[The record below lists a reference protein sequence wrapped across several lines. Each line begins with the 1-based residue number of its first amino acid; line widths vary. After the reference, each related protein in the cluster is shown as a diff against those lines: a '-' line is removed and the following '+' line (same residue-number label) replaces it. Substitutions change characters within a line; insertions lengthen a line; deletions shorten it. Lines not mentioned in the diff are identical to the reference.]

1 MIYYNNKNLITW
13 CFPSLTTF
21 GGKAN
26 MYAHT
31 HQSAAHVLS
40 TGILSINVGHRFAA
54 FRSEQHKPLATYH
67 RNMPDIHTHTYKKT

>member
-21 GGKAN
+21 EGKAN

-40 TGILSINVGHRFAA
+40 AGILSINVGHRFAA
-54 FRSEQHKPLATYH
+54 FRSKRHKPPATYH
-67 RNMPDIHTHTYKKT
+67 RNMPDIHTYKKT